1 MRKILCLT
9 LIVITTL
16 GHCGCSNFLYVVR
29 AANYGEYG
37 VILKQMDTTMSYSRI
52 HPGIPGVRDDI
63 AVMNRFVGY
72 AKTLPDKV
80 EIEWQLAEL
89 SDCKRIIKHKSFVH
103 KTKDEKIY
111 TRKAGC
117 TWSPLEN
124 KVYRKVIDLT
134 EVRQSED
141 AKMASKTIRI
151 GSKRS
156 LSIFFVFRDDDLTLS
171 FGSRR
176 TNAFK

>member
-1 MRKILCLT
+1 MKRVGYLT
-9 LIVITTL
+9 LLVIMALTQS
-16 GHCGCSNFLYVVR
+16 GCSNFLYVVR

-37 VILKQMDTTMSYSRI
+37 VILKQMETTMRYSRL

-72 AKTLPDKV
+72 PKSLPDHV
-80 EIEWQLAEL
+80 EVEWQLAKL
-89 SDCKRIIKHKSFVH
+89 SDCRSVRVYSKDPQYVRKH
-103 KTKDEKIY
+103 
-111 TRKAGC
+111 GC
-117 TWSPLEN
+117 TWTPLEN

-134 EVRQSED
+134 EVRRSED
-141 AKMASKTIRI
+141 AKMAGKTLRM

-156 LSIFFVFRDDDLTLS
+156 LSIFFVFQDEDVTLS

>member
-1 MRKILCLT
+1 MKRVGYLT
-9 LIVITTL
+9 LLVIMAL
-16 GHCGCSNFLYVVR
+16 PQSGCSNFLYVVR

-37 VILKQMDTTMSYSRI
+37 VILKQMETTMRYSRL

-72 AKTLPDKV
+72 PKSLPDHV
-80 EIEWQLAEL
+80 EVEWQLAKL
-89 SDCKRIIKHKSFVH
+89 SDCRSVRVYSKDPQYVRKH
-103 KTKDEKIY
+103 
-111 TRKAGC
+111 GC
-117 TWSPLEN
+117 TWTPLEN

-134 EVRQSED
+134 EVRRSED
-141 AKMASKTIRI
+141 AKMAGKTLRMD
-151 GSKRS
+151 SKRS
-156 LSIFFVFRDDDLTLS
+156 LSIFFVFQDEDVTLS